1 MADGD
6 AYEVDPAPIASELG
20 HQEVV
25 LVGFFLELLV
35 AAEVHANADLKKDEG
50 AVLAVEGVDFRG
62 RVGHHSSGV
71 DDVGCHPRPGCP
83 QVV

>member
-6 AYEVDPAPIASELG
+6 AYEVNPAPIVSERG

-25 LVGFFLELLV
+25 LGDFFLELLV
-35 AAEVHANADLKKDEG
+35 ASEVPAEADLEEG
-50 AVLAVEGVDFRG
+50 EGTILAVEGVDFRG
-62 RVGHHSSGV
+62 RVGRHSSGV
-71 DDVGCHPRPGCP
+71 DDVGGRPRSGCH